1 MFHNSNNKINKIN
14 IHIQHFSRKH
24 NTCQN
29 QSQSVY
35 DIFQTN
41 LRAQNSKESNSQN
54 TLKTLYVGNLNKSI
68 SEEDLH
74 EPFGLWNITYLK
86 ENCCVKVVLSK
97 SGLSRGFAFVTAP
110 DHVCTEL
117 IKLNGIDF
125 KSHRLAI
132 EEALV
137 KPKVKEPSPPGNKT
151 TEIKNYQTSFEEVP
165 VVPSVKSYSKATSSQ
180 NSVFSTIP
188 LQAVYQNVYK

>member
-1 MFHNSNNKINKIN
+1 M
-14 IHIQHFSRKH
+14 
-24 NTCQN
+24 
-29 QSQSVY
+29 
-35 DIFQTN
+35 
-41 LRAQNSKESNSQN
+41 
-54 TLKTLYVGNLNKSI
+54 
-68 SEEDLH
+68 
-74 EPFGLWNITYLK
+74 
-86 ENCCVKVVLSK
+86 KVVLSK
-97 SGLSRGFAFVTAP
+97 SGLSRGFAFITAP

-188 LQAVYQNVYK
+188 LQAVYQNVYKYINFIV